1 MVAMRSNPTFEW
13 PPTFLTAQQAIVA
26 EMHHAAAVT
35 DAEAALGAVAPT
47 SPRRSSLDIAPR
59 SPDSLLS
66 YNMRSFEAE
75 EAAGAASAYSIEGHL
90 WKHIGRE
97 DVNNGVVQ
105 EVVGGLVKKARFN
118 IMVFWAAPAIQKKF
132 PAHFRVFKQVF
143 AAINHEANVE
153 GIFSTAGRNFSKS
166 RTDIGSQQFCE
177 GIECASGEKRRR
189 TDAKEIQ
196 AAYKQLKRD
205 QLRHAS
211 SSSYSSSLSASS
223 SVSAPSSS
231 SACFYS

>member
-1 MVAMRSNPTFEW
+1 M
-13 PPTFLTAQQAIVA
+13 
-26 EMHHAAAVT
+26 
-35 DAEAALGAVAPT
+35 
-47 SPRRSSLDIAPR
+47 
-59 SPDSLLS
+59 S

-143 AAINHEANVE
+143 AAINHEAN
-153 GIFSTAGRNFSKS
+153 GGARTPKRSKLHTS
-166 RTDIGSQQFCE
+166 N
-177 GIECASGEKRRR
+177 
-189 TDAKEIQ
+189 
-196 AAYKQLKRD
+196 
-205 QLRHAS
+205 
-211 SSSYSSSLSASS
+211 
-223 SVSAPSSS
+223 
-231 SACFYS
+231 